1 MFEENADV
9 VIIEKKQKVDPAPT
23 DGKLKIRVHII
34 SLSDKFAFSKTKRN
48 YPFEIPNAA
57 KYMINF
63 NTEKPELNTDP
74 ARIDSS
80 MIHEMVISYFGTNAK
95 TMFDIVNLGAETQEL
110 INASNTNNPKYDV
123 SYFEAIV
130 LQNIQ

>member
-1 MFEENADV
+1 M
-9 VIIEKKQKVDPAPT
+9 T
-23 DGKLKIRVHII
+23 LKIRVHII
-34 SLSDKFAFSKTKRN
+34 SLSDKFAFTKTKRN

-95 TMFDIVNLGAETQEL
+95 TMFDIVSPRNSPLPKLEFLGEKRSFYSAVV
-110 INASNTNNPKYDV
+110 I
-123 SYFEAIV
+123 
-130 LQNIQ
+130 